1 MIPDKNE
8 LSSYSVSN
16 ESFIS
21 FGCYPHQMK
30 IIQGTKGLMTC
41 TVENKSPKTIESVLG
56 CTGLSGTGIKC
67 IIDEEGGQIGKILVK
82 ESSDKNFRVFIDS
95 RSSPPVTEASYTFTL
110 SAVCV
115 DNGSCYKE

>member
-1 MIPDKNE
+1 MKTKAQKQ
-8 LSSYSVSN
+8 SSEYV
-16 ESFIS
+16 
-21 FGCYPHQMK
+21 
-30 IIQGTKGLMTC
+30 
-41 TVENKSPKTIESVLG
+41 G